1 MLREK
6 LQTRDHL
13 AGLEYWPYWFQQIV
27 RAHRRSYSL
36 KVHAQIEHGDVI
48 VGWQRSGASLEFWNA
63 EHIVILLGDVQPSQE
78 EWRAL
83 VGNDAFNEPEP
94 IWLSELQAAGLMLVA
109 HATRECSRPRGSLR
123 PMNRATYEALGW
135 MGRKRESRLEW

>member
-1 MLREK
+1 MLLEK
-6 LQTRDHL
+6 FQTRERL
-13 AGLEYWPYWFQQIV
+13 AVLEYWPYWFQQIV

-48 VGWQRSGASLEFWNA
+48 VGWQHTSSALELWNA
-63 EHIVILLGDVQPSQE
+63 EHVVVLLGDVQPSQE
-78 EWRAL
+78 EWRARAST
-83 VGNDAFNEPEP
+83 DEFSEPQP

-109 HATRECSRPRGSLR
+109 HASCECSRLSGSLR

-135 MGRKRESRLEW
+135 MGRKSENRFAW

>member
-6 LQTRDHL
+6 LQSQNHL
-13 AGLEYWPYWFQQIV
+13 AVLEYWPYWFQQIV

-48 VGWQRSGASLEFWNA
+48 VGWQRTGAALELWNA
-63 EHIVILLGDVQPSQE
+63 EHVVILLGDVQPAQE

-83 VGNDAFNEPEP
+83 ASNDAFTEPQP

-109 HATRECSRPRGSLR
+109 HASRESARLLGYLR
-123 PMNRATYEALGW
+123 PMNRATYEAMGW
-135 MGRKRESRLEW
+135 MGRKSENRFAW